1 MSGKKAGVPVG
12 DIFGAI
18 ILFVLFFLM
27 LMLFSAC
34 NAIRDQ
40 QKSESLEFSKDEVL
54 ASRNLNIFLERPDS
68 TQTVFL
74 DITENQK
81 VSDTL
86 LDHLLEFVLDDAGL
100 QDTGIDLAEQNK
112 FKSQVSD
119 LSKDF
124 IYMPSRFMVILPSG
138 GMIYDSFNNYAW
150 RDISYEGSREGTAML
165 PVPIEENK
173 FIFMEI
179 VMQR

>member
-1 MSGKKAGVPVG
+1 MLGKKAGVPVG

-18 ILFVLFFLM
+18 MLFVLFFVM

-40 QKSESLEFSKDEVL
+40 QKFEALEFSKDEVL
-54 ASRNLNIFLERPDS
+54 ASKNLNIFLEKPDNTS
-68 TQTVFL
+68 TVFL
-74 DITENQK
+74 GITENQK

-86 LDHLLEFVLDDAGL
+86 LDHLLEYFLDDAGL
-100 QDTGIDLAEQNK
+100 QDTGVDLNEQNK
-112 FKSQVSD
+112 FKDQVFV

-124 IYMPSRFMVILPSG
+124 ISPPTRFMIILPGG
-138 GMIYDSFNNYAW
+138 GMIYDSLNNYAW
-150 RDISYEGSREGTAML
+150 RDISYEGSREGVVML
-165 PVPIEENK
+165 PIPLEENK